1 MTRLGKISPLW
12 QNFECKFS
20 IWQNFEPTFGKLS
33 WAIGQMFIFVNG
45 KYNLAIWS
53 THCFVRT
60 SSRTR
65 TIGRLEVDLRVVAVG
80 QHEADDV
87 LEVGHEGWAALK
99 IQFVM

>member
-1 MTRLGKISPLW
+1 M
-12 QNFECKFS
+12 
-20 IWQNFEPTFGKLS
+20 
-33 WAIGQMFIFVNG
+33 
-45 KYNLAIWS
+45 
-53 THCFVRT
+53 

-65 TIGRLEVDLRVVAVG
+65 TIGRLEVGLRVVAVG